1 MGKSMRKAAVLG
13 GSIAA
18 AALLVCFAAYG
29 VGGTG
34 PGEDDPA
41 PGRLWEKVKACEASI
56 TGEDPRYIPD
66 SRFLAEDRAE
76 NDLRLVSAAGQY
88 MAGDGA
94 DKAFY
99 VVGRNYMPEGSILPA
114 VFGQRL
120 EYSCTPEETVSWQ
133 GDTYYAVRFAVREIP
148 DGATGGTGA
157 GISGAGGTGSDTV
170 GAGGGTGSESAGAGG
185 AGTGTGASGGA
196 DEEGLWNDEN
206 IPALHHWN
214 VGDMVTRTL
223 DGVSYRFRCIDQ
235 NYEEEGVSRKQSLAL
250 FLCESVIPSNTGSEY
265 VYERLE
271 DGSSGYVYHP
281 GPIVNFGESSEYADS
296 QIRVWL
302 GAQEADADVFPE
314 AGVGVE
320 YGCMGRTG
328 PGSFGRFDR
337 SDLRLY
343 RLGSQILTDRYFILS
358 VEEALKYREYLWNAD
373 GCDEEETAANAG
385 PFSSGYWLRT
395 PMGDGSG
402 GDTGCVY
409 VVDLVNGNIHPQA
422 VRPDAGE
429 TDDRELAVT
438 SPIGVRPAFVLRQRD

>member
-13 GSIAA
+13 GFAA
-18 AALLVCFAAYG
+18 GMALRICCAAYG
-29 VGGTG
+29 AGGTD
-34 PGEDDPA
+34 PGKA
-41 PGRLWEKVKACEASI
+41 ACAFGQLWEKVKACEAAV
-56 TGEDPRYIPD
+56 TGEDPQGIPD
-66 SRFLAEDRAE
+66 SRFLAGDRTE
-76 NDLRLVSAAGQY
+76 NDTRLISAAGQC
-88 MAGDGA
+88 MTGDGA
-94 DKAFY
+94 DRAFY
-99 VVGRNYMPEGSILPA
+99 VVGRNYMPEGSVLPA

-133 GDTYYAVRFAVREIP
+133 GDTYYAVRFAVREVS
-148 DGATGGTGA
+148 GGT
-157 GISGAGGTGSDTV
+157 
-170 GAGGGTGSESAGAGG
+170 AGG
-185 AGTGTGASGGA
+185 ADAGLSGSGGA
-196 DEEGLWNDEN
+196 DGGLGAPGIEGAGPGISGGVDGGVLWADGA

-214 VGDMVTRTL
+214 VGDVVARTL
-223 DGVSYRFRCIDQ
+223 DGVSYRFRCIDR
-235 NYEEEGVSRKQSLAL
+235 NYEEEGVGRQQSLAL
-250 FLCESVIPSNTGSEY
+250 FLCESVIPANTGSEY

-281 GPIVNFGESSEYADS
+281 GPVVNFGESSEYAES
-296 QIRVWL
+296 PVRSWL

-314 AGVGVE
+314 ADVGVE
-320 YGCMGRTG
+320 YGCTGRTD

-337 SDLRLY
+337 SDLRFC

-358 VEEALKYREYLWNAD
+358 VEEALKYREYLWNVD
-373 GCDEEETAANAG
+373 GCGEEETAANAG

-438 SPIGVRPAFVLRQRD
+438 TPIGVRPAFVLRQRD